1 MYNCFQPLMVC
12 LSYNGTL
19 KQMKRLA
26 EDYDAKV
33 IEWAHN
39 LTGTVKVCNAIRVLT
54 YLCRQML
61 REKG

>member
-12 LSYNGTL
+12 LSYAGTL

-33 IEWAHN
+33 VEWVHN
-39 LTGTVKVCNAIRVLT
+39 LTGTVQV
-54 YLCRQML
+54 
-61 REKG
+61 